1 MSRRRG
7 GRGSWIWLAL
17 ALACGGKDKPAAT
30 GVPQRIVSQTVDGDE
45 TLWALGEDVRARVVG
60 VSKMADDR
68 RYSTVADVWPQ
79 SVPRIPGTSEALVAA
94 RPDLAIIAE
103 FSAAETRAL
112 LHSSGIRT
120 LALEG
125 YDGFED
131 YRARVRA
138 IATAVGDPQG
148 GAELVAAFDARLREV
163 SSPGTED
170 APGVVSWVDGNVP
183 GAATTFDDQ
192 ATAAGFRNLPA
203 EHGISGHQRVGLEQV
218 VAWDPE
224 FVVVQCGG
232 DDCDARAKAFAAE
245 PGIGST
251 RAGRTGRII
260 AIESSVLLSTGAKMV
275 DVVER
280 LRAEREVR

>member
-1 MSRRRG
+1 MTRV
-7 GRGSWIWLAL
+7 WFFAVLA
-17 ALACGGKDKPAAT
+17 ACGGADRPAAG

-68 RYSTVADVWPQ
+68 RYSTVAEVWPA

-94 RPDLAIIAE
+94 QPDLVIIAE

-112 LHSSGIRT
+112 LQHAGITT

-131 YRARVRA
+131 YRERVRA
-138 IATAVGDPQG
+138 MASAVGDAEG
-148 GAELVAAFDARLREV
+148 GTALVAEFDAKLQAA
-163 SSPGTED
+163 SSPAGDD
-170 APGVVSWVDGNVP
+170 APGIVSWVEGNVP
-183 GAATTFDDQ
+183 GERTTFDEQ
-192 ATAAGFRNLPA
+192 ARAAGFRNMA
-203 EHGISGHQRVGLEQV
+203 GAHGLTGHQRVGLEQI

-224 FVVVQCGG
+224 YIVIHCGE
-232 DDCDARAKAFAAE
+232 DDCAEAQKTFAAS
-245 PGIGST
+245 PGIAST
-251 RAGRTGRII
+251 RAGRHDRIL
-260 AIESSVLLSTGAKMV
+260 AIQSSLLLTTGAKMV

-280 LRAEREVR
+280 LRTWREQR

>member
-1 MSRRRG
+1 MRCLLAL
-7 GRGSWIWLAL
+7 LAL
-17 ALACGGKDKPAAT
+17 AAFGCRGGDDAPATA

-45 TLWALGEDVRARVVG
+45 TLWLLGEDVRARVVG

-79 SVPRIPGTSEALVAA
+79 SVARVPGSSEALVAA
-94 RPDLAIIAE
+94 QPDLVIIAE

-112 LHSSGIRT
+112 LQNAGIRT

-138 IATAVGDPQG
+138 IAEAVGDVAG
-148 GAELVAAFDARLREV
+148 GAAVVGEFDAKLQGV
-163 SSPGTED
+163 SSAASAS
-170 APGVVSWVDGNVP
+170 APGIVSWVDGNV
-183 GAATTFDDQ
+183 AAAGTTFDDQ
-192 ATAAGFRNLPA
+192 AKAAGYRNLAA
-203 EHGISGHQRVGLEQV
+203 EHGMVGHQRVGLEQI

-224 FVVVQCGG
+224 VVVVHCGE
-232 DDCDARAKAFAAE
+232 DDCDGRAEAFAKE

-251 RAGRTGRII
+251 RAGRTGGIV
-260 AIESSVLLSTGAKMV
+260 AIESSVLLTTGARMV
-275 DVVER
+275 EVVER
-280 LRAEREVR
+280 LRAQREGR